1 MEHLKEEEVEV
12 EEDIVIT
19 NIDRKAAKDVL
30 TQTKNAIDTERGVEE
45 GMKVEI
51 KGTDRVLRAMMRGIT
66 IEIKN
71 FKGCLSV
78 QR

>member
-30 TQTKNAIDTERGVEE
+30 TQTKNVIDTERGVEE

>member
-30 TQTKNAIDTERGVEE
+30 TQTKNLIETERGVEE

-51 KGTDRVLRAMMRGIT
+51 EGTDRGLRAMMRGIT